1 MGWMPVCDQKP
12 KKDGTW
18 VQVERPMRGV
28 RFNEMMEGVGY
39 LAVRYD
45 TARYI
50 YEDVPKKVYDV
61 LLRHRG
67 ASMYFR
73 QQNMKGHFQC
83 VDILKYDNLEA
94 YVLDAGPE
102 IETIK
107 QIKAKKPTPMTET
120 LFGLMETPTRKSKR
134 SLKVHA

>member
-18 VQVERPMRGV
+18 VQVERPMLGV
-28 RFNEMMEGVGY
+28 RFNEMMDGMGY
-39 LAVRYD
+39 LAVRYG

-50 YEDVPKKVYDV
+50 YEDVPKKVFDTIQ
-61 LLRHRG
+61 RHRG

-73 QQNMKGHFQC
+73 NQNMKGHFQC
-83 VDILKYDNLEA
+83 VDILKYDSREA
-94 YVLDAGPE
+94 YLLDPGPE

-107 QIKAKKPTPMTET
+107 QIKAKKPKPMTET
-120 LFGLMETPTRKSKR
+120 LFGLVEAPTKR
-134 SLKVHA
+134 RRLKTHA